1 MIDKVFK
8 DVQAHRANAIKF
20 LSGVTAES
28 TRMQAW
34 ATKTMEFT
42 TKYIVKYVIGEDYI
56 WELEGDIPTRI
67 ERLDFL
73 PDSDKGAIP
82 MVYSPRYPNKR
93 AKLITGIAYALP
105 AFALLGC
112 YLGVRSSALV
122 PAEVNEK
129 IGRAAAETGI
139 PSFGI
144 YSSGRFG
151 LAKIFTSCFSGL
163 LDSLTDG
170 SDKQSDYRLKIVAA
184 QTALG
189 LFPILTIMIVESLRR
204 GNTMTLSKM

>member
-1 MIDKVFK
+1 MIDKVFE
-8 DVQAHRANAIKF
+8 DVQSHRTDSIEF
-20 LSGVTAES
+20 LSKISAES

-34 ATKTMEFT
+34 ATKTMELT
-42 TKYIVKYVIGEDYI
+42 TKYIVKYLIGEDYI
-56 WELEGDIPTRI
+56 WELHGDIPTRC

-82 MVYSPRYPNKR
+82 MVYSPRHPSKR
-93 AKLITGIAYALP
+93 AKLITGIAYTLP

-151 LAKIFTSCFSGL
+151 LAKIFTGCFSSL
-163 LDSLTDG
+163 WDSLTDDP
-170 SDKQSDYRLKIVAA
+170 DKQSDYRLKIVAA

-204 GNTMTLSKM
+204 GNTMTLPKM

>member
-1 MIDKVFK
+1 MIDKVFEG
-8 DVQAHRANAIKF
+8 VQAQRKSAIEF
-20 LSGVTAES
+20 INGISAES

-34 ATKTMEFT
+34 ATKTMELT
-42 TKYIVKYVIGEDYI
+42 TKYFVKYLLGEDYI
-56 WELEGDIPTRI
+56 WELQADVLMRA

-93 AKLITGIAYALP
+93 AKLITGIAYTLP

-129 IGRAAAETGI
+129 ISRAAAETGI

-144 YSSGRFG
+144 YYSGRFG
-151 LAKIFTSCFSGL
+151 LAKIFTSCFSSL
-163 LDSLTDG
+163 WDSLTDG

-189 LFPILTIMIVESLRR
+189 LLPILTIMIVESLRR
-204 GNTMTLSKM
+204 GNFLTLSKM